1 MKKCP
6 KPLGYGIRRTPVVL
20 GLSAALCMPA
30 AFSYANVDNGMDR
43 ESVLSVMQGKTIKG
57 QILDETGE
65 SMIGV
70 SVLVKGTTIGTVTDF
85 DGNYTIKANKGAVI
99 TFSYIGYK
107 TQEIKFTGQPTVNI
121 KMVPDNQTLDEVVVV
136 GYGTMK
142 RSDLTGSVASI
153 AAKDVEGFKT
163 SSVAGALGGQIAGV
177 QITSTDGTPGAG
189 FSINIRGVGTL
200 TGDSSPLYIVD
211 GFEVDDIDYL
221 SNSDIE
227 SIEILK
233 DASSSAIY
241 GARAANGVV
250 LISTKSGKIG
260 KPIINYNGSAS
271 YRKISKKL
279 DVLSPYEFV
288 KLQGEVNSKYSDSY
302 FKTGNDDDGNPYRYQ
317 SLDDYIGVSGVNW
330 QDETFNP
337 TWSQDHSLSIMG
349 GTEDTKYNASFSR
362 YIENGIFKNSGF
374 NKTTGKFRLDQK
386 LSKSLSFNFTVNY
399 ALTNREGVGT
409 SGDSGRF
416 NMLAQILSA
425 RPTGGLKLT
434 DEELLASAIDPEMLE
449 SGESLAQVNPVKQ
462 TESVTNNKRAEM
474 WSGNASATW
483 QIIKGLTFKTAGTYN
498 TTNNRTDIFYKDGSK
513 EAYRNGQKPYGRT
526 QMGRDVRWT
535 NSNNLTWKQKV
546 KKHNYDI
553 MLGHEV
559 SFKSTEYLL
568 GEAMDFPFDNL
579 GNDYLGLGATPSRV
593 ESSYSEKT
601 LLSFFARGNYNYDN
615 RYLFTATVRADGST
629 VFSNKNKWGFFPSF
643 SAAWRVSEE
652 AFMKD
657 VEWVSNFKV
666 RLGWGIVGND
676 RISNYLSMDL
686 YEANKYGI
694 GNNTVTVLTP
704 KQLKNA
710 NLKWEGA
717 SSVNLGVDLGFFDN
731 RLNVTADF
739 FIKDTKDLLLAQSLA
754 HVTGF
759 DSQMQNIGK
768 IQNKGIELSFN
779 STNIQTRNFTWQTN
793 FNISF
798 IKNTLKG
805 LASGVESMYARSGF
819 DSNFTAY
826 DYIAT
831 VGQSLGLIYGY
842 EFDGIYQSSDFYTT
856 PDNQLILKE
865 GITNNARY
873 GTVKPGVVKYK
884 DQDGDGIITTNDRTV
899 IGNAMP
905 KWYGGITNTF
915 NYKGID
921 FSFMFQ
927 FNYGNDI
934 YNATRLYATQSRS
947 GRRNMLAEVADRWSP
962 TNASNKVPSQ
972 DGYIV
977 NDVYSRFI
985 EDGSF
990 LRLKNI
996 TLGYTLPHKWTR
1008 KFHASKLRIY
1018 ATGQNLFCISG
1029 YSGYDPEVNSASSNP
1044 MTPGLDW
1051 GAYPKSRVFTFG
1063 IDLQF

>member
-1 MKKCP
+1 MYNINFIKSISTRGWFT
-6 KPLGYGIRRTPVVL
+6 LLTLILTISL
-20 GLSAALCMPA
+20 
-30 AFSYANVDNGMDR
+30 YAQNAT
-43 ESVLSVMQGKTIKG
+43 LKG
-57 QILDETGE
+57 VIVDETDTPL
-65 SMIGV
+65 IGATV
-70 SVLVKGTTIGTVTDF
+70 QVKGTSTGSITDF

-462 TESVTNNKRAEM
+462 TESVTKNKRAEM

-483 QIIKGLTFKTAGTYN
+483 QIIKGLTFKTSGTYN

-768 IQNKGIELSFN
+768 IQNKGIELSLN

-873 GTVKPGVVKYK
+873 GSVKPGVVKYK

>member
-1 MKKCP
+1 MYNINFIKSISVRGWFT
-6 KPLGYGIRRTPVVL
+6 LLTLILTINL
-20 GLSAALCMPA
+20 
-30 AFSYANVDNGMDR
+30 YAQNTT
-43 ESVLSVMQGKTIKG
+43 LKG
-57 QILDETGE
+57 VIVDETDTPL
-65 SMIGV
+65 IGATV
-70 SVLVKGTTIGTVTDF
+70 QVKGTSTGSITDF

-374 NKTTGKFRLDQK
+374 NKTTGTFRLDQK

-483 QIIKGLTFKTAGTYN
+483 QIIKGLTFKTSGTYN

>member
-1 MKKCP
+1 MYNINFIKSISVRGWFT
-6 KPLGYGIRRTPVVL
+6 LLTLILTINL
-20 GLSAALCMPA
+20 
-30 AFSYANVDNGMDR
+30 YAQNTT
-43 ESVLSVMQGKTIKG
+43 LKG
-57 QILDETGE
+57 VIVDETDTPL
-65 SMIGV
+65 IGATV
-70 SVLVKGTTIGTVTDF
+70 QVKGTSTGSITDF
-85 DGNYTIKANKGAVI
+85 DGNYTIKANKGTVI

-349 GTEDTKYNASFSR
+349 GTEDTKYNALFSR

-483 QIIKGLTFKTAGTYN
+483 QIIKGLTFKTSGTYN

>member
-1 MKKCP
+1 MQYIYSIKSIGTRGWFTLLALMLTICLYAQETSMK
-6 KPLGYGIRRTPVVL
+6 GVV
-20 GLSAALCMPA
+20 
-30 AFSYANVDNGMDR
+30 V
-43 ESVLSVMQGKTIKG
+43 
-57 QILDETGE
+57 DETNTPL
-65 SMIGV
+65 IGATV
-70 SVLVKGTTIGTVTDF
+70 QVKNTSTGAITDI
-85 DGNYTIKANKGAVI
+85 DGNFTLKTKKGNTLVI
-99 TFSYIGYK
+99 SYIGYK
-107 TQEIKFTGQPTVNI
+107 TQEVKYTGQPSISI
-121 KMVPDNQTLDEVVVV
+121 KMVPDNQSLEEVVVV
-136 GYGTMK
+136 GYGAMK
-142 RSDLTGSVASI
+142 RSDLTGSVASV
-153 AAKDVEGFKT
+153 AVKDIEGFQ
-163 SSVAGALGGQIAGV
+163 SSSIAGALGGQVAGV

-211 GFEVDDIDYL
+211 GFEVESIDHL
-221 SNSDIE
+221 ANSDIE

-250 LISTKSGKIG
+250 LISTKSGKVG
-260 KPIINYNGSAS
+260 RPIVSYNGSAS
-271 YRKISKKL
+271 YRNISKKL

-288 KLQGEVNSKYSDSY
+288 KLQGEVNEQYLSAYYKEGVDE
-302 FKTGNDDDGNPYRYQ
+302 DGNPYRYQ
-317 SLDDYIGVSGVNW
+317 SLDDFIGDKGVDW
-330 QDETFNP
+330 QDQTFNS
-337 TWSQDHSLSIMG
+337 TWSQDHNISVTG
-349 GTEDTKYNASFSR
+349 GNNDTKYTASFSR

-374 NKTTGKFRLDQK
+374 DKTTAKVRFNQKMTKNLTLDATI
-386 LSKSLSFNFTVNY
+386 SY
-399 ALTNREGVGT
+399 AQTNRKGVGT
-409 SGDSGRF
+409 SADAGRF

-425 RPTGGLKLT
+425 RPTPGWKMT
-434 DEELLASAIDPEMLE
+434 IEEFLDAAIDPEMLE
-449 SGESLAQVNPVKQ
+449 TGESLAQVNPIKQ
-462 TESVTNNKRAEM
+462 AESVTNDKRSEL
-474 WSGNASATW
+474 WSGNASLTW
-483 QIIKGLTFKTAGTYN
+483 QIIKGLTFKTASTYN
-498 TTNNRTDIFYKDGSK
+498 TTNNRTDVFYKNGSK
-513 EAYRNGQKPYGRT
+513 EAYRNGESPYGRT

-535 NSNNLTWKQKV
+535 NYNNLTWKQKI
-546 KKHNYDI
+546 KKHQYDI

-559 SFKSTEYLL
+559 SYRSTEYLL

-579 GNDYLGLGATPSRV
+579 GNNNLGLGATPSRV
-593 ESSYSEKT
+593 ESSYSDKM

-615 RYLFTATVRADGST
+615 RYLLTATIRADGST
-629 VFSNKNKWGFFPSF
+629 VFSNKNKWGYFPSF

-657 VEWVSNFKV
+657 VRWISNLKV

-686 YEANKYGI
+686 YSSGKYGV

-704 KQLKNA
+704 KQLKNS
-710 NLKWEGA
+710 NLKWEG
-717 SSVNLGVDLGFFDN
+717 STTTNFGIDLGLFDN

-739 FIKDTKDLLLAQSLA
+739 FVKNTKDLLLEQSLA

-759 DSQMQNIGK
+759 GSQMQNIGK
-768 IQNKGIELSFN
+768 IQNKGIELSLN
-779 STNIQTRNFTWQTN
+779 STNIQTKDFTWQTN

-842 EFDGIYQSSDFYTT
+842 EFDGIYQSSDFNRT
-856 PDNQLILKE
+856 PSGQLVLKE

-873 GTVKPGVVKYK
+873 NGTLQPGVVKYK

-905 KWYGGITNTF
+905 KWYGGITNTLNF
-915 NYKGID
+915 KGVD

-934 YNATRLYATQSRS
+934 YNATRIYATQSRS

-962 TNASNKVPSQ
+962 TNASNKVPSYN
-972 DGYIV
+972 GYIT
-977 NDVYSRFI
+977 NDVYSRFV
-985 EDGSF
+985 ENGSF

-996 TLGYTLPHKWTR
+996 TLGYTLPHKWVR

-1018 ATGQNLFCISG
+1018 GTAQNLFCVTK

>member
-1 MKKCP
+1 MYNINFIKSIS
-6 KPLGYGIRRTPVVL
+6 IRGWFTL
-20 GLSAALCMPA
+20 LTLILTISL
-30 AFSYANVDNGMDR
+30 YAQNAT
-43 ESVLSVMQGKTIKG
+43 LKG
-57 QILDETGE
+57 VIVDETDTPL
-65 SMIGV
+65 IGATV
-70 SVLVKGTTIGTVTDF
+70 QVKGTSTGSITDF

-250 LISTKSGKIG
+250 LISTKSGKVG

-317 SLDDYIGVSGVNW
+317 SLDDYIGVNGVNW

-386 LSKSLSFNFTVNY
+386 LNKSLSFNFTVNY

-483 QIIKGLTFKTAGTYN
+483 QIIKGLTFKTSGTYN

-768 IQNKGIELSFN
+768 IQNKGIELSLN

>member
-1 MKKCP
+1 MYYTNIIKS
-6 KPLGYGIRRTPVVL
+6 ISAR
-20 GLSAALCMPA
+20 GLFTLLALIMSISLHA
-30 AFSYANVDNGMDR
+30 QNATV
-43 ESVLSVMQGKTIKG
+43 KG
-57 QILDETGE
+57 VIVDETDTPL
-65 SMIGV
+65 IGATV
-70 SVLVKGTTIGTVTDF
+70 QVKGTATGSITDF

-107 TQEIKFTGQPTVNI
+107 TQEIKFTGQSPLNV
-121 KMVPDNQTLDEVVVV
+121 KMIPDNQTLDEVVVV

-227 SIEILK
+227 SIEVLK

-250 LISTKSGKIG
+250 LITTKSGKTGRPTIT
-260 KPIINYNGSAS
+260 YNGSAS

-302 FKTGNDDDGNPYRYQ
+302 FKPGNDDNDIPYRYQ
-317 SLDDYIGVSGVNW
+317 SLDDYMGVKGVNW

-349 GTEDTKYNASFSR
+349 GTDDSKYNASFSR

-374 NKTTGKFRLDQK
+374 DKTTGKFRLDQK
-386 LSKSLSFNFTVNY
+386 LSKSLSFNITVNY
-399 ALTNREGVGT
+399 ALTNRKGVGT
-409 SGDSGRF
+409 SADSGRF

-434 DEELLASAIDPEMLE
+434 DDELLDSAIDPEMLE

-462 TESVTNNKRAEM
+462 TESVTNTKRAEM
-474 WSGNASATW
+474 WSGNGSISW

-498 TTNNRTDIFYKDGSK
+498 TTNNRTNIFYKDGSK

-535 NSNNLTWKQKV
+535 NFNNLTWKQKV
-546 KKHNYDI
+546 KKHNYDV

-559 SFKSTEYLL
+559 SFRSTEYLL

-579 GNDYLGLGATPSRV
+579 GNDYLGLGATPSKV
-593 ESSYSEKT
+593 ESSYSEKM

-615 RYLFTATVRADGST
+615 RYLLTATVRADGST

-657 VEWVSNFKV
+657 VDWVSNFKV

-686 YEANKYGI
+686 YEASKYGV

-710 NLKWEGA
+710 NLKWEG
-717 SSVNLGVDLGFFDN
+717 SSTINLGVDLGFLDN

-739 FIKDTKDLLLAQSLA
+739 FVKNTKDLLLAQSLA

-768 IQNKGIELSFN
+768 IQNKGIELSLN
-779 STNIQTRNFTWQTN
+779 STNIQTRDFSWQTN

-798 IKNTLKG
+798 IKNTLT
-805 LASGVESMYARSGF
+805 LIPQHF
-819 DSNFTAY
+819 DLTLF
-826 DYIAT
+826 I
-831 VGQSLGLIYGY
+831 
-842 EFDGIYQSSDFYTT
+842 SS
-856 PDNQLILKE
+856 
-865 GITNNARY
+865 
-873 GTVKPGVVKYK
+873 
-884 DQDGDGIITTNDRTV
+884 
-899 IGNAMP
+899 
-905 KWYGGITNTF
+905 
-915 NYKGID
+915 
-921 FSFMFQ
+921 
-927 FNYGNDI
+927 
-934 YNATRLYATQSRS
+934 
-947 GRRNMLAEVADRWSP
+947 
-962 TNASNKVPSQ
+962 
-972 DGYIV
+972 
-977 NDVYSRFI
+977 
-985 EDGSF
+985 
-990 LRLKNI
+990 
-996 TLGYTLPHKWTR
+996 
-1008 KFHASKLRIY
+1008 
-1018 ATGQNLFCISG
+1018 
-1029 YSGYDPEVNSASSNP
+1029 
-1044 MTPGLDW
+1044 
-1051 GAYPKSRVFTFG
+1051 
-1063 IDLQF
+1063 

>member
-1 MKKCP
+1 MYSINFIKSISVRGWFT
-6 KPLGYGIRRTPVVL
+6 LLTLILTINL
-20 GLSAALCMPA
+20 
-30 AFSYANVDNGMDR
+30 YAQNTT
-43 ESVLSVMQGKTIKG
+43 LKG
-57 QILDETGE
+57 VIVDETDTPL
-65 SMIGV
+65 IGATV
-70 SVLVKGTTIGTVTDF
+70 QVKGTSTGSITDF

-302 FKTGNDDDGNPYRYQ
+302 FKTGNDDNGNPYRYQ

-483 QIIKGLTFKTAGTYN
+483 QIIKGLTFKTSGTYN

-643 SAAWRVSEE
+643 SAAWRASEE

-739 FIKDTKDLLLAQSLA
+739 FIKDTKDLLLTQSLA

>member
-1 MKKCP
+1 MYNINFIKSISVRGWFT
-6 KPLGYGIRRTPVVL
+6 LLTLILTINL
-20 GLSAALCMPA
+20 
-30 AFSYANVDNGMDR
+30 YAQNTT
-43 ESVLSVMQGKTIKG
+43 LKG
-57 QILDETGE
+57 VIVDETDTPL
-65 SMIGV
+65 IGATV
-70 SVLVKGTTIGTVTDF
+70 QVKGTSTGSITDF

-302 FKTGNDDDGNPYRYQ
+302 FKTGNDDDENPYRYQ

-483 QIIKGLTFKTAGTYN
+483 QIIKGLTFKTSGTYN

-768 IQNKGIELSFN
+768 IQNKGIELSLN

>member
-1 MKKCP
+1 MYSINFIKSISVRGWFT
-6 KPLGYGIRRTPVVL
+6 LLTLILTINL
-20 GLSAALCMPA
+20 
-30 AFSYANVDNGMDR
+30 YAQNTT
-43 ESVLSVMQGKTIKG
+43 LKG
-57 QILDETGE
+57 VIVDETDTPL
-65 SMIGV
+65 IGATV
-70 SVLVKGTTIGTVTDF
+70 QVKGTSTGSITDF

-302 FKTGNDDDGNPYRYQ
+302 FKTGNDDNGNPYRYQ

-483 QIIKGLTFKTAGTYN
+483 QIIKGLTF
-498 TTNNRTDIFYKDGSK
+498 NRTDIFYKDGSK

>member
-1 MKKCP
+1 MYSINFIKSISVRGWFT
-6 KPLGYGIRRTPVVL
+6 LLTLILTINL
-20 GLSAALCMPA
+20 
-30 AFSYANVDNGMDR
+30 YAQNTT
-43 ESVLSVMQGKTIKG
+43 LKG
-57 QILDETGE
+57 VIVDETDTPL
-65 SMIGV
+65 IGATV
-70 SVLVKGTTIGTVTDF
+70 QVKGTSTGSITDF

-302 FKTGNDDDGNPYRYQ
+302 FKTGNDDNGNPYRYQ

-483 QIIKGLTFKTAGTYN
+483 QIIKGLTFKTSGTYN

-779 STNIQTRNFTWQTN
+779 STNIQIRNFTWQTN

>member
-1 MKKCP
+1 MYSINFIKSISVRGWFT
-6 KPLGYGIRRTPVVL
+6 LLTLILTINL
-20 GLSAALCMPA
+20 
-30 AFSYANVDNGMDR
+30 YAQNTT
-43 ESVLSVMQGKTIKG
+43 LKG
-57 QILDETGE
+57 VIVDETDTPL
-65 SMIGV
+65 IGATV
-70 SVLVKGTTIGTVTDF
+70 QVKGTSTGSITDF

-302 FKTGNDDDGNPYRYQ
+302 FKTGNDDNGNPYRYQ

-483 QIIKGLTFKTAGTYN
+483 QIIKGLTFKTSGTYN

-779 STNIQTRNFTWQTN
+779 STNIQTRNFTWRTN

>member
-1 MKKCP
+1 MYYTNIIKS
-6 KPLGYGIRRTPVVL
+6 ISAR
-20 GLSAALCMPA
+20 GLFTLLALIMSISLHA
-30 AFSYANVDNGMDR
+30 QNATV
-43 ESVLSVMQGKTIKG
+43 KG
-57 QILDETGE
+57 VIVDETDTPL
-65 SMIGV
+65 IGATV
-70 SVLVKGTTIGTVTDF
+70 QVKGTATGSITDF

-107 TQEIKFTGQPTVNI
+107 TQEIKFTGQSPLNV
-121 KMVPDNQTLDEVVVV
+121 KMIPDNQTLDEVVVV

-227 SIEILK
+227 SIEVLK

-250 LISTKSGKIG
+250 LITTKSGKTGRPTIT
-260 KPIINYNGSAS
+260 YNGSAS

-302 FKTGNDDDGNPYRYQ
+302 FKPGNDDNDIPYRYQ
-317 SLDDYIGVSGVNW
+317 SLDDYMGVKGVNW

-349 GTEDTKYNASFSR
+349 GTDDSKYNASFSR

-374 NKTTGKFRLDQK
+374 DKTTGKFRLDQK
-386 LSKSLSFNFTVNY
+386 LSKSLSFNITVNY
-399 ALTNREGVGT
+399 ALTNRKGVGT
-409 SGDSGRF
+409 SADSGRF

-434 DEELLASAIDPEMLE
+434 DDELLDSAIDPEMLE

-462 TESVTNNKRAEM
+462 TESVTNTKRAEM
-474 WSGNASATW
+474 WSGNGSISW

-498 TTNNRTDIFYKDGSK
+498 TTNNRTNIFYKDGSK

-535 NSNNLTWKQKV
+535 NFNNLTWKQKV
-546 KKHNYDI
+546 KKHNYDV

-559 SFKSTEYLL
+559 SFRSTEYLL

-579 GNDYLGLGATPSRV
+579 GNDYLGLGATPSKV
-593 ESSYSEKT
+593 ESSYSEKM

-615 RYLFTATVRADGST
+615 RYLLTATVRADGST

-657 VEWVSNFKV
+657 VDWVSNFKV

-686 YEANKYGI
+686 YEASKYGV

-710 NLKWEGA
+710 NLKWEG
-717 SSVNLGVDLGFFDN
+717 SSTINLGVDLGFLDN

-739 FIKDTKDLLLAQSLA
+739 FVKNTKDLLLAQSLA

-768 IQNKGIELSFN
+768 IQNKGIELSLN
-779 STNIQTRNFTWQTN
+779 STNIQTRDFSWQTN

-842 EFDGIYQSSDFYTT
+842 EFDGVYQSSDFYTT

-865 GITNNARY
+865 GVTNNARY

-905 KWYGGITNTF
+905 KWFGGITNTF
-915 NYKGID
+915 DYKGID
-921 FSFMFQ
+921 FSFMLQ

-934 YNATRLYATQSRS
+934 YNATRLYSTQSRN

-962 TNASNKVPSQ
+962 TNTSNLVPSQ
-972 DGYIV
+972 DGY

-990 LRLKNI
+990 LRLKNV

-1008 KFHASKLRIY
+1008 KFHVSRLRLY
-1018 ATGQNLFCISG
+1018 ATGQNLFCVSG
-1029 YSGYDPEVNSASSNP
+1029 YSGYDPEVNSASNTP

>member
-1 MKKCP
+1 MSKTSLTMYNTITKSI
-6 KPLGYGIRRTPVVL
+6 KLRGYITLLALIFTISLQAQNITVKGVV
-20 GLSAALCMPA
+20 
-30 AFSYANVDNGMDR
+30 V
-43 ESVLSVMQGKTIKG
+43 
-57 QILDETGE
+57 DETDTPL
-65 SMIGV
+65 IGATV
-70 SVLVKGTTIGTVTDF
+70 MVKGASTGAITDF
-85 DGNYTIKANKGAVI
+85 DGNFTLTTSKGSI
-99 TFSYIGYK
+99 ISFSYIGYK
-107 TQEIKFTGQPTVNI
+107 TQEIKYTGQSPMNV
-121 KMVPDNQTLDEVVVV
+121 KMVPDNKTLDEVVVV
-136 GYGTMK
+136 GYGSMK
-142 RSDLTGSVASI
+142 RGDLTGSVASV
-153 AAKDVEGFKT
+153 ASKDIEGYKS
-163 SSVAGALGGQIAGV
+163 SSVMGALGGQIAGV
-177 QITSTDGTPGAG
+177 QITQTDGTPGAG
-189 FSINIRGVGTL
+189 FNINIRGVGTL
-200 TGDSSPLYIVD
+200 TGDASPLYIVD
-211 GFEVDDIDYL
+211 GFQVDNIDYL

-227 SIEILK
+227 SIEVLK
-233 DASSSAIY
+233 DASSAAIY

-250 LISTKSGKIG
+250 MVSTKSGKVG
-260 KPIINYNGSAS
+260 RPVINYNGSAS
-271 YRKISKKL
+271 YRKISKML

-288 KLQGEVNSKYSDSY
+288 KLQGEIKPEYANSYYKS
-302 FKTGNDDDGNPYRYQ
+302 GNDDNGNPYRYQ

-483 QIIKGLTFKTAGTYN
+483 QIIKGLTFKTSGTYN